1 MFPFAILF
9 FFLPALCGASSVPH
23 MLELL
28 PLMRAHLFCPACWSP
43 QWESTKVIPGS
54 AVLGMHKITGL
65 TGFPCWQ
72 HRQHPCTS
80 DVRTAELRAG
90 RNLHVVRKFMTTF
103 GWRSRCLYLS
113 LEDLEFMFWE
123 TPLNFSELSSS
134 RGLKGCMCWIKRF
147 DLQQPQMKTHWCL
160 VLPAVHLSPN
170 EKVKLQTA
178 KLDNLLL
185 LLTSKAGRCWE
196 HTTWHLFGFTCICRP
211 R

>member
-1 MFPFAILF
+1 MFPFAIF
-9 FFLPALCGASSVPH
+9 FFILPALCGASSVAH
-23 MLELL
+23 ILEFF
-28 PLMRAHLFCPACWSP
+28 AVD
-43 QWESTKVIPGS
+43 ESTSLLSSLLVATMRIYQVIPGS
-54 AVLGMHKITGL
+54 VVLGMHKITGL

-113 LEDLEFMFWE
+113 LEDLQFMFWE

-134 RGLKGCMCWIKRF
+134 RVLKGWR
-147 DLQQPQMKTHWCL
+147 
-160 VLPAVHLSPN
+160 VHL
-170 EKVKLQTA
+170 
-178 KLDNLLL
+178 LDKTLWF
-185 LLTSKAGRCWE
+185 TS
-196 HTTWHLFGFTCICRP
+196 IP